1 MQGNITIPPE
11 KEVDL
16 GDLNKGAELLL
27 RDPKAKEQLQQKQWR
42 RKMEQAI
49 IVLAIM
55 VGLLTLGLG
64 LVVGYLVRGY
74 IQDTTIQY
82 SHPEMYDQNGNPL
95 ADELIAFRF
104 DPDRLHDDDDD

>member
-1 MQGNITIPPE
+1 MQGNTTIPPR

-27 RDPKAKEQLQQKQWR
+27 RDPKSKEKLQIKKWR
-42 RKMEQAI
+42 QGMEQAI
-49 IVLAIM
+49 IALSII

-82 SHPEMYDQNGNPL
+82 SHPEMFDENGNPL
-95 ADELIAFRF
+95 PDELLAIRF
-104 DPDRLHDDDDD
+104 EGRLNETDDD

>member
-1 MQGNITIPPE
+1 MQRHTTIPSE
-11 KEVDL
+11 KKVDL
-16 GDLNKGAELLL
+16 GDLNKGVELLL
-27 RDPKAKEQLQQKQWR
+27 RNPKAKEQFKQLQWR

-49 IVLAIM
+49 IALSIM

-82 SHPEMYDQNGNPL
+82 SHPEMFDENGNPL
-95 ADELIAFRF
+95 PDELLAIRF
-104 DPDRLHDDDDD
+104 EGKLNETDDD

>member
-1 MQGNITIPPE
+1 MQGNTTIPPR

-27 RDPKAKEQLQQKQWR
+27 RDPKSKEKLQTKKWR
-42 RKMEQAI
+42 QGMEQAI
-49 IVLAIM
+49 IALSII
-55 VGLLTLGLG
+55 GLG

-82 SHPEMYDQNGNPL
+82 SHPEMFDENGNPL
-95 ADELIAFRF
+95 PDELLAIRF
-104 DPDRLHDDDDD
+104 EGKLNETDDD

>member
-1 MQGNITIPPE
+1 MQGNTTIPPR

-27 RDPKAKEQLQQKQWR
+27 RDPKSKEKLQTKKWR
-42 RKMEQAI
+42 QGMEQAI
-49 IVLAIM
+49 IALSII

-82 SHPEMYDQNGNPL
+82 SHPEMFDANANPL
-95 ADELIAFRF
+95 PDELLAIRF
-104 DPDRLHDDDDD
+104 EGELNETDDD

>member
-1 MQGNITIPPE
+1 MQGNTTIPPR

-27 RDPKAKEQLQQKQWR
+27 RDPKSKEKLQTKKWKQG
-42 RKMEQAI
+42 MEQAI
-49 IVLAIM
+49 IALSII

-82 SHPEMYDQNGNPL
+82 SHPEMFDENGNPL
-95 ADELIAFRF
+95 PDELLAIRF
-104 DPDRLHDDDDD
+104 EGKLNETDDD

>member
-1 MQGNITIPPE
+1 MQGNTTIPPR

-27 RDPKAKEQLQQKQWR
+27 RDPKSKEKLQTKKWR
-42 RKMEQAI
+42 QGMEQAI
-49 IVLAIM
+49 IALSII

-82 SHPEMYDQNGNPL
+82 SHPEMFDENGNPL
-95 ADELIAFRF
+95 PDELLAIRF
-104 DPDRLHDDDDD
+104 EGRLNETDDD